1 MNIKQENKPSLE
13 AQQQLEALRTAVG
26 KALEKKRRLGQYA
39 VFWENGRPV
48 LVGEDAPQTEE
59 EEKNRGCA
67 PSFSPYQLPDF

>member
-1 MNIKQENKPSLE
+1 MNIRQEKKPSAE

-48 LVGEDAPQTEE
+48 LVGEDAPQTQ
-59 EEKNRGCA
+59 KGVR
-67 PSFSPYQLPDF
+67 PL